1 MRKRDLGNIKILS
14 FILYVVIDAMDV
26 LDTWLFLRKAFICPR
41 VALLINLLLSQVFA
55 HEC

>member
-14 FILYVVIDAMDV
+14 FILYVVIFALDV
-26 LDTWLFLRKAFICPR
+26 LDTWLFVRKAFISLR
-41 VALLINLLLSQVFA
+41 VALLINLLLSQVFT